1 MIQMLVNAGLQS
13 MVADAQ
19 GHLLC
24 SQQHVIWRRCTLS
37 FHPLAELR
45 GKSAVQAPA
54 LQPAEP
60 DVEAMDTELPPPGRA
75 EDDDEDTDME
85 AAGSEEDSEEES
97 SEEEDG
103 STSYETDEEEAAE
116 ERLQAAREKREARL
130 RAAMESANKEDL
142 RSPICCIL
150 GHVDTGEQLRPA
162 ALLLE
167 GLTLAAKWLWH

>member
-1 MIQMLVNAGLQS
+1 M
-13 MVADAQ
+13 
-19 GHLLC
+19 
-24 SQQHVIWRRCTLS
+24 
-37 FHPLAELR
+37 
-45 GKSAVQAPA
+45 QAPA

-60 DVEAMDTELPPPGRA
+60 DMEAMDTELPSPGRA
-75 EDDDEDTDME
+75 EDDDDEDTDME
-85 AAGSEEDSEEES
+85 AAGSESDESEEES

-150 GHVDTGEQLRPA
+150 GHVDTGEHLHPQQLA
-162 ALLLE
+162 CC
-167 GLTLAAKWLWH
+167 LTPDPDS